1 MVDREDIDALLIGAL
16 YGELTPAEE
25 ARLAAHLASH
35 PADRSALAD
44 LTDTRSQLHASRI
57 LQVQLEPPGS
67 VSALLLQEAA
77 RRAPQRLREEGEGWF
92 GRFVRSFMMH
102 PAIAAAAMLVVVVG
116 AAAMISSRSGSSRPE
131 MADTSVAL
139 SSKAPAAAPAMAP
152 TPTQPAPQGAMTGG
166 AAGSAMPAP
175 IEQYQVALEEGLM
188 DSAAIGGGGA
198 PARKPSEVDA
208 RATTGGDG
216 FRPGAG
222 TTVSGEKKGRAEG
235 AATMTKQDAA
245 GPRGGIELRS
255 PAAMPKDFDDGDGDD
270 KSVAQEETE
279 LANKEARSVVGAAGA
294 PAAIAP
300 AATTPAAPTARPDAK
315 PTQQYSAPPPA
326 PPPPAKTASRDRQ
339 AAPAE
344 PTPTTAPTANQAT
357 VDPKLAWARKQ
368 HASAIAAARADRC
381 ADAAALASSIATQVP
396 AYYEQNVASD
406 RALKSCVQYIA
417 AERQKAEE
425 RARAARAKTA
435 ADTK

>member
-25 ARLAAHLASH
+25 ARLQAHLASH

-57 LQVQLEPPGS
+57 LQVQVEPPGS

-77 RRAPQRLREEGEGWF
+77 RRAPQRPREEGEGWF
-92 GRFVRSFMMH
+92 ARFVRSFMMH

-116 AAAMISSRSGSSRPE
+116 AAAMISQRSDSSRPE
-131 MADTSVAL
+131 MADTSVSL
-139 SSKAPAAAPAMAP
+139 SSEAPAAAAAP
-152 TPTQPAPQGAMTGG
+152 TMEPTQALPQGAMTGA

-175 IEQYQVALEEGLM
+175 TEQYPVALDEGLA
-188 DSAAIGGGGA
+188 DSGAIGGGAGA
-198 PARKPSEVDA
+198 PGRKPSDDA

-222 TTVSGEKKGRAEG
+222 STVSGENKGRAEG

-255 PAAMPKDFDDGDGDD
+255 PATMPKDFGDGDD
-270 KSVAQEETE
+270 KAPATEELE
-279 LANKEARSVVGAAGA
+279 LARKEERAVVGAAGA
-294 PAAIAP
+294 PAATAP
-300 AATTPAAPTARPDAK
+300 AARPDAK
-315 PTQQYSAPPPA
+315 PTQQYSSPPPA

-339 AAPAE
+339 AAPAA
-344 PTPTTAPTANQAT
+344 PTPTTAPTTNQAT

-368 HASAIAAARADRC
+368 HASAVAAARADRC

-425 RARAARAKTA
+425 RARAARAKAA